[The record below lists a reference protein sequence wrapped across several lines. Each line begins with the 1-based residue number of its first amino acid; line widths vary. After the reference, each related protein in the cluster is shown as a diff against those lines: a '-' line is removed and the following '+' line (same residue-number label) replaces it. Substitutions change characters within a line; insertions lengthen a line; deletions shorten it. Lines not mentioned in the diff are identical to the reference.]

1 MGEIQSVGRVLFR
14 WGKSR
19 FLKLGGERCLD
30 RRCRFENVSIWAGGW
45 MQNPGIRGAFPGL
58 KSSCRGFCLA
68 SDVLFIS
75 EQLVVVGVLDEM

>member
-1 MGEIQSVGRVLFR
+1 
-14 WGKSR
+14 
-19 FLKLGGERCLD
+19 
-30 RRCRFENVSIWAGGW
+30 

-68 SDVLFIS
+68 SEVLFIS